1 MEMTFRNSSLRVNF
15 ILIAFVICFFSFDV
29 CFSEGNKTDKHSLR
43 ETNPSKNKWTELLK
57 RGPYPYTIPL
67 LSKETILDGT
77 YVKKAK
83 KEGEIVPCR
92 RCPDW
97 VPYPGIWKLNLNK
110 GTYRIYHEATGW
122 KSIGTYIVAD
132 HRIVFANEPCC
143 IKGIGVYSWKFEER
157 KLIFKVIDDD
167 CAIKLRALN
176 LMEAPWNSCQ
186 PPNIEA
192 AITEHWP
199 KPQGCD

>member
-1 MEMTFRNSSLRVNF
+1 MTFPSSSLRAYYIFVAV
-15 ILIAFVICFFSFDV
+15 LICLFSFDV
-29 CFSEGNKTDKHSLR
+29 CFSEGHKKDNRSLW

-132 HRIVFANEPCC
+132 NRIVFANDPCC

-157 KLIFKVIDDD
+157 KLIFNVIDDD

>member
-1 MEMTFRNSSLRVNF
+1 MAFRNHTNRVFF
-15 ILIAFVICFFSFDV
+15 ILIALGAFLFSSDV
-29 CFSEGNKTDKHSLR
+29 CFSESGKTDA
-43 ETNPSKNKWTELLK
+43 SKNGWDELL
-57 RGPYPYTIPL
+57 RRDPYPYTIPL
-67 LSKETILDGT
+67 LSKKTVLDGT

-97 VPYPGIWKLNLNK
+97 IPYPGIWKLNLNK

-122 KSIGTYIVAD
+122 KNIGTYIVAD
-132 HRIVFANEPCC
+132 NRIILANDPCC
-143 IKGIGVYSWKFEER
+143 IKGVGVYEWKFEER

-176 LMEAPWNSCQ
+176 LTEVPWNSCQ

-192 AITEHWP
+192 AITEHCP
-199 KPQGCD
+199 KPRGCDQ

>member
-1 MEMTFRNSSLRVNF
+1 MTFQKHTKRVNVF
-15 ILIAFVICFFSFDV
+15 LIAFVVFLLNSDACL
-29 CFSEGNKTDKHSLR
+29 SEGGKTDKNSLR
-43 ETNPSKNKWTELLK
+43 KTDSSKNIWEKLLE
-57 RGPYPYTIPL
+57 REPYPYTIPL
-67 LSKETILDGT
+67 LSKKTVLDGT

-110 GTYRIYHEATGW
+110 GTYRIYHETTGW
-122 KSIGTYIVAD
+122 KNIGTYIVAD
-132 HRIVFANEPCC
+132 NRIILANDPCC
-143 IKGIGVYSWKFEER
+143 INGVGVYEWKFEER

-176 LMEAPWNSCQ
+176 LTEVPWDSCQ
-186 PPNIEA
+186 PPGIEA
-192 AITEHWP
+192 AITEHWS

>member
-1 MEMTFRNSSLRVNF
+1 MTFQNSSLRAYYIFVAV
-15 ILIAFVICFFSFDV
+15 LICLFNFDV

-43 ETNPSKNKWTELLK
+43 ETNSSKNKWAELLK
-57 RGPYPYTIPL
+57 RNPYPYTIPL
-67 LSKETILDGT
+67 LSKQTILDGT

-97 VPYPGIWKLNLNK
+97 FPYPGIWKLNLNR
-110 GTYRIYHEATGW
+110 GTYRIYHNITGW
-122 KSIGTYIVAD
+122 RSIGTYIVTD
-132 HRIVFANEPCC
+132 NRIILANDPSC
-143 IKGIGVYSWKFEER
+143 IKGIGVYAWKIEE
-157 KLIFKVIDDD
+157 KKMIFNVIDDD

-176 LMEAPWNSCQ
+176 LMEVPWNSCQ
-186 PPNIEA
+186 PPGNKA

>member
-1 MEMTFRNSSLRVNF
+1 MNF
-15 ILIAFVICFFSFDV
+15 ILIVFVVFFLSSDICWA
-29 CFSEGNKTDKHSLR
+29 EGYKTGKDSPGIT
-43 ETNPSKNKWTELLK
+43 ETSKNKWGELLK
-57 RGPYPYTIPL
+57 RDPYQYTIPL
-67 LSKETILDGT
+67 LSKPTVLDGT

-83 KEGEIVPCR
+83 KEGEIIPCR

-97 VPYPGIWKLNLNK
+97 IPYPGIWKLNLNK

-132 HRIVFANEPCC
+132 NRIIFANDPCC
-143 IKGIGVYSWKFEER
+143 IQGVGVYAWKFEER

-176 LMEAPWNSCQ
+176 LMEVPWNSCQ
-186 PPNIEA
+186 PPSIEA
-192 AITEHWP
+192 AITEYWP

>member
-1 MEMTFRNSSLRVNF
+1 MTFQKHTKRVNIF
-15 ILIAFVICFFSFDV
+15 LIAFVVFLLNSDAGL
-29 CFSEGNKTDKHSLR
+29 SEGGKTDKDSLR
-43 ETNPSKNKWTELLK
+43 KTDSSKNKWEKLLE
-57 RGPYPYTIPL
+57 REPYPYTIPL
-67 LSKETILDGT
+67 LSKQTVLDGT

-97 VPYPGIWKLNLNK
+97 IPYPGIWKLNLNK

-122 KSIGTYIVAD
+122 KNIGTYIVAD
-132 HRIVFANEPCC
+132 NRIILANDPCC
-143 IKGIGVYSWKFEER
+143 IKGVGVYEWKFEER
-157 KLIFKVIDDD
+157 ELIFKVIDDD

-176 LMEAPWNSCQ
+176 LTEVPWNSCQ

-199 KPQGCD
+199 KPRGCDQ

>member
-1 MEMTFRNSSLRVNF
+1 MTLGNHATWINF
-15 ILIAFVICFFSFDV
+15 ILIAFVVFLFGFDV
-29 CFSEGNKTDKHSLR
+29 CLSESGKTDNNSLGT
-43 ETNPSKNKWTELLK
+43 TNAPKNKWGQLLQRK
-57 RGPYPYTIPL
+57 PYPYTIPL
-67 LSKETILDGT
+67 LSKDTILDGT
-77 YVKKAK
+77 YAKKAK

-97 VPYPGIWKLNLNK
+97 IPYPGIWKLNLNK
-110 GTYRIYHEATGW
+110 GTYRIYNETTGW
-122 KSIGTYIVAD
+122 KSIGTYIAAD
-132 HRIVFANEPCC
+132 NRIIFANDPCC
-143 IKGIGVYSWKFEER
+143 IKDIGVYAWKIEER

-176 LMEAPWNSCQ
+176 LMEVPWNSCQ
-186 PPNIEA
+186 PPSIEA